1 MRACRGLAAACALL
15 HLLLV
20 VAQHD
25 GSCLPVEEVLSR
37 VQPLL
42 NELIT
47 LAAGSGDQHEGNC
60 VTNHGSLE
68 PMPELVA
75 KQRNLVRL
83 AQEYGGRGVL
93 EVGFNSG
100 LSAALF
106 LSASPTTR
114 VTSIDIG
121 LHTYVAPCAQL
132 LQQRFPGRFQLIV
145 GDSADVLRR
154 LPLEVVAG
162 LFHVD
167 GSHEVAH
174 ARQDLD
180 LAHARMLE
188 GGALLMDDTDT
199 PSLSALLDTLMQS
212 HLGEYDELRYESDGL
227 MASSSRFRH
236 RAIVKAPSTRTVAA
250 TQLPSVRAC
259 QPEGGAGPTAS
270 SARPL
275 REGGALAYRCV
286 SADCFARAEAPSA
299 LGARIVA
306 QSQSYVERR
315 EAWRRGE
322 SSGTHT
328 AVSGPGSRV
337 ELTLPFREFLLG
349 WLRDRRVRSLVEAS
363 SGHWPT
369 GWQAATSW
377 PPLTY
382 VGLDI
387 LPSIIDDNNEFVA
400 RNGSR
405 GLQSVRFA
413 TANMIEEALPL
424 ADVLLTKDTL
434 IHWPSWA
441 ITRFLRR
448 NVMVCPPRYEHIL
461 FVHDDARGHN
471 AELQDFA
478 GFRPLDLGAAPF
490 HLPTERLF
498 EWGPAGAAHPKVV
511 EWLQPSRF
519 CAAERAFVLWTGDNP
534 MSSDRAAALESI
546 YKYLQVPVALVGA
559 HNLHEWVLPDHPL
572 HPAYPHLSVVHRSD
586 YLRVY
591 LLHHY
596 GGGYTDIKHSA
607 YSWQPFFEQL
617 NADPDMWAIGGPE
630 HPTMGT
636 PFGRAHH
643 SELIG
648 NCHYIFKPR
657 SPITSEWLAGCEREL
672 DANLEQ
678 LKLHPARHVKEQR
691 GGILVDGSTSQYPLA
706 YNQILGEVFGP
717 IVYRHRAH
725 VLREMPLINQ
735 WDTYA

>member
-154 LPLEVVAG
+154 LPPEVVAG

-286 SADCFARAEAPSA
+286 SADCFARAAAPSA

-306 QSQSYVERR
+306 QSHRQLAEKQQRSMAITSGFDTVYEHDLW
-315 EAWRRGE
+315 ADGGE
-322 SSGTHT
+322 GGG
-328 AVSGPGSRV
+328 SGPGSSINATRTV
-337 ELTLPFREFLLG
+337 SALLVHTILGLGANSLLDAPCGAMMWMPGVLEASNSLRAVPGLVGTGDQSTPPPFRYTGIDIVGHVVASAASTHGAHSHWRFVHADVTDPQLDLAPHDLVLCRDLFFHLSNGKIQGALRNFKQSGSTWLLATHNAHALGPNGDHAAWNARGSTVNARGETVVLPPG
-349 WLRDRRVRSLVEAS
+349 WK
-363 SGHWPT
+363 G
-369 GWQAATSW
+369 
-377 PPLTY
+377 
-382 VGLDI
+382 GLDEGGYRPVNLR
-387 LPSIIDDNNEFVA
+387 LPPFS
-400 RNGSR
+400 
-405 GLQSVRFA
+405 
-413 TANMIEEALPL
+413 LP
-424 ADVLLTKDTL
+424 
-434 IHWPSWA
+434 
-441 ITRFLRR
+441 
-448 NVMVCPPRYEHIL
+448 
-461 FVHDDARGHN
+461 
-471 AELQDFA
+471 
-478 GFRPLDLGAAPF
+478 APDW
-490 HLPTERLF
+490 
-498 EWGPAGAAHPKVV
+498 EWV
-511 EWLQPSRF
+511 EWRHPHSRDWDK
-519 CAAERAFVLWTGDNP
+519 VLSMW
-534 MSSDRAAALESI
+534 R
-546 YKYLQVPVALVGA
+546 
-559 HNLHEWVLPDHPL
+559 
-572 HPAYPHLSVVHRSD
+572 LS
-586 YLRVY
+586 
-591 LLHHY
+591 
-596 GGGYTDIKHSA
+596 
-607 YSWQPFFEQL
+607 
-617 NADPDMWAIGGPE
+617 
-630 HPTMGT
+630 
-636 PFGRAHH
+636 
-643 SELIG
+643 
-648 NCHYIFKPR
+648 
-657 SPITSEWLAGCEREL
+657 
-672 DANLEQ
+672 
-678 LKLHPARHVKEQR
+678 KLTA
-691 GGILVDGSTSQYPLA
+691 
-706 YNQILGEVFGP
+706 
-717 IVYRHRAH
+717 
-725 VLREMPLINQ
+725 M
-735 WDTYA
+735 